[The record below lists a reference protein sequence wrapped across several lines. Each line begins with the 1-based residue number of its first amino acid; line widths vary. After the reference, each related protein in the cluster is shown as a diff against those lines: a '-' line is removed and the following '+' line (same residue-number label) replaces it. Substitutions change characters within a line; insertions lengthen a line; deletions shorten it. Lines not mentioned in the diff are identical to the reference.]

1 MHVRWWYM
9 HVLWKVI
16 LFIEVTVSLLAWG
29 HKLHY
34 LLKQPVLHHC
44 SGFFSKPFLF
54 TRVITENCHIGS
66 SFITISSKP
75 MNIMDL
81 SVFIFEKFDM

>member
-1 MHVRWWYM
+1 M
-9 HVLWKVI
+9 HVLWNVI
-16 LFIEVTVSLLAWG
+16 LFIEVTLSFLARG

-34 LLKQPVLHHC
+34 LLKQPVLHNC
-44 SGFFSKPFLF
+44 SGFFFQSHFLF
-54 TRVITENCHIGS
+54 TRVITEKCQIGS

-81 SVFIFEKFDM
+81 SVFIFEKFDT